1 MICYNNCNII
11 NLTIPT
17 HVPKITTD
25 EKIDELAIIIG
36 RGFEELRREIKSEFA
51 AVEDRLGRIESHV
64 AGQDRR
70 ITTLEDRVRQLA
82 TKIGIAFN

>member
-1 MICYNNCNII
+1 
-11 NLTIPT
+11 L
-17 HVPKITTD
+17 PKKTTD
-25 EKIDELAIIIG
+25 QKIDELALMIG
-36 RGFEELRREIKSEFA
+36 RGFDELRREIKSEFA

-82 TKIGIAFN
+82 TKVGLSFN